1 MLKWCKLEI
10 INKGKLEIYKI
21 MKIEY
26 KDIFK

>member
-10 INKGKLEIYKI
+10 INKGKLEIHKT

-26 KDIFK
+26 KDTLK